1 MYSWNLLTKV
11 SEVKTPGTHIIKQ
24 EETTLAG
31 IDQSKI
37 RNFCIIAH
45 IDHGKST
52 LADRIIEK
60 TGLLTDREMQN
71 QVLDNMDLER
81 ERGITIKSQAVRIIY
96 HAEDGEEYIFNLIDT
111 PGHVDFNYEVSRS
124 LAACEGAVLVVDAAQ
139 GIEAQTLANVYLA
152 LDHDLEIM
160 PVINKI
166 DLPSADPERVVEEIE
181 DIIGIEAEDAPK
193 ISAKNGI
200 NIEQVLEQIVEKI
213 PAPGGSPENP
223 LQALIFDSVYDSYKG
238 VIIFARIMEGTIK
251 KGTNMLMMATGAKA
265 EVVEVGTFGAGQF
278 FPCDELSAGMV
289 GYVTAS
295 LKNVKDFEQFPD
307 IKSVYY
313 YALRLG
319 KIFSDYTDKDVA
331 RAKLALWYNEIEEF
345 GYDTFTTV
353 ANSIENHYERILNYF
368 VNRSTN
374 AAAEAFN
381 AKIKAFRASS
391 RGVVDKRFFLYRLA
405 NVYA

>member
-181 DIIGIEAEDAPK
+181 DVIGIEAEDAPK

-223 LQALIFDSVYDSYKG
+223 LQALIFDSV
-238 VIIFARIMEGTIK
+238 
-251 KGTNMLMMATGAKA
+251 
-265 EVVEVGTFGAGQF
+265 
-278 FPCDELSAGMV
+278 
-289 GYVTAS
+289 
-295 LKNVKDFEQFPD
+295 
-307 IKSVYY
+307 
-313 YALRLG
+313 
-319 KIFSDYTDKDVA
+319 
-331 RAKLALWYNEIEEF
+331 
-345 GYDTFTTV
+345 
-353 ANSIENHYERILNYF
+353 
-368 VNRSTN
+368 
-374 AAAEAFN
+374 
-381 AKIKAFRASS
+381 
-391 RGVVDKRFFLYRLA
+391 
-405 NVYA
+405 